1 MTDFPPRRSQETTA
15 HGTLHLM
22 FRIAEQRF
30 AIDAHEVVEVLPRLQ
45 LKPIAHTPDWVAGV
59 LAHRGAL
66 VPVIDVGA
74 LSFGNPAP
82 VRTSTRLVL
91 VHYRVDP
98 LRPDLLLGLILEQAT
113 DTLRCLPEEFQPYGL
128 DNQQAPYLGP
138 VREDALGMV
147 QRISVQDLLSD
158 AVRAL
163 LYPLPDVPASE
174 QREPL

>member
-1 MTDFPPRRSQETTA
+1 MTDLQPRHRNGASS
-15 HGTLHLM
+15 HGVLHLL

-30 AIDAHEVVEVLPRLQ
+30 ALDAHEVAEVLPRLP

-66 VPVIDVGA
+66 VPVIDIGA
-74 LSFGNPAP
+74 LSFGLAAP
-82 VRTSTRLVL
+82 IRTSTRLVL

-98 LRPDLLLGLILEQAT
+98 QRPELLLGLILEQAT
-113 DTLRCLPEEFQPYGL
+113 DTLRCQPDEFQPYGL

-138 VREDALGMV
+138 VREDAHGLV
-147 QRISVQDLLSD
+147 QRISVQDLLSE

-163 LYPLPDVPASE
+163 LYPVPDE
-174 QREPL
+174 QVERMEQP